1 MIITVTGLNHKS
13 APVEIRE
20 RLHIA
25 EDRLPL
31 LLRELHKQVP
41 EGLIFSTCNRFEVL
55 TQQENLEQSREK
67 LVHFISEQQGVN
79 PETFEPYMYFH
90 AGPDA
95 VHHVFRVASS
105 LDSMVVGEPQILGQM
120 KQFFALAQHEHTI
133 GFTLNAVME
142 RAFTVAKRVRT
153 ETQIAESSVSVSSV
167 AVELATKIFGKLDNK
182 TALIVGAGKMS
193 VHAIRHL
200 QSRGIRLIM
209 VTNRTFQ
216 KAVEIAEQV
225 KGRAIP
231 FEELP
236 LRLGDADIVISSTGS
251 TEFIIRKEDVQKAM
265 TARKNRPIF
274 FIDIAVPRDIDPQVN
289 SIDNTFVYDIDDLKN
304 FAEKNRK
311 ERQKEAEKA
320 EEIVMVE
327 AQSFWQ
333 KLKTH
338 DIHPTIREIQAKIE
352 DLRRTEIERSMKKL
366 GPLTDEQK
374 QALEQLTASLT
385 SKILQ
390 SSFAELRQLTHEPDG
405 LEKIELIRKLFKL

>member
-20 RLHIA
+20 LLHIA
-25 EDRLPL
+25 EDKLPQ
-31 LLRELHKQVP
+31 LLRELHKQFP

-55 TQQENLEQSREK
+55 TQQETLEESREK
-67 LVHFISEQQGVN
+67 LVRFISEQQGVN

-95 VHHVFRVASS
+95 VHHVFRVACS

-120 KQFFALAQHEHTI
+120 KQFFTMAQQEHTI

-200 QSRGIRLIM
+200 QSRGVRLIL
-209 VTNRTFQ
+209 VANRTYQ

-225 KGRAIP
+225 KGRAVP
-231 FEELP
+231 FEEMP
-236 LRLGDADIVISSTGS
+236 KHLGDADIVISSTGS
-251 TEFIIRKEDVQKAM
+251 PKFDHSQRGRSQGDG
-265 TARKNRPIF
+265 RPQEPAIF
-274 FIDIAVPRDIDPQVN
+274 FD
-289 SIDNTFVYDIDDLKN
+289 
-304 FAEKNRK
+304 
-311 ERQKEAEKA
+311 
-320 EEIVMVE
+320 
-327 AQSFWQ
+327 
-333 KLKTH
+333 
-338 DIHPTIREIQAKIE
+338 
-352 DLRRTEIERSMKKL
+352 
-366 GPLTDEQK
+366 
-374 QALEQLTASLT
+374 
-385 SKILQ
+385 
-390 SSFAELRQLTHEPDG
+390 
-405 LEKIELIRKLFKL
+405 